1 MAVYGLGGGADVAAD
16 LGASAGPVVA
26 HPSAGLGHDR
36 DGLHLGGDVVQRLF
50 GLGDKGLG
58 AQVRRGRLYR
68 QTRYFF
74 VGMILGAFVVAGT
87 WLVIDFCTGKQG
99 NFVLIW

>member
-1 MAVYGLGGGADVAAD
+1 MWLLIWVHQRVMWWPIHPLGLAMTGTVFTSGVMWFNVFLAWAIKGLVLKYGGG
-16 LGASAGPVVA
+16 L
-26 HPSAGLGHDR
+26 
-36 DGLHLGGDVVQRLF
+36 
-50 GLGDKGLG
+50 
-58 AQVRRGRLYR
+58 LYR

-87 WLVIDFCTGKQG
+87 WLVIDFITGKQG